1 MWKETFAKV
10 NVHVFK
16 KLCKWAVTKTSLYL
30 KIRILLFLPL
40 SQNTGQNHCL
50 HYSASFSLIYLF
62 ASVKFPRP
70 LFAIYFHLSKVSL
83 NRIWNKGIRR
93 NQDVAQ
99 LNYHSIHV
107 RTVIELPLNTCTYR
121 TVSMCNYFFYCHQYE
136 QWKYFDQLKMFLAWL
151 INILGVVLND

>member
-70 LFAIYFHLSKVSL
+70 LFAIYFYLSKVSL

-99 LNYHSIHV
+99 LNYHSILV
-107 RTVIELPLNTCTYR
+107 RTVQLACVTI
-121 TVSMCNYFFYCHQYE
+121 SFIHQYE